1 MENPYIVLHVQKY
14 VIIIRMIQL
23 KLNKKKLMSDRNGGD
38 INQTHP
44 KEPANN
50 VSHVFNMISN
60 EYDINTR

>member
-1 MENPYIVLHVQKY
+1 
-14 VIIIRMIQL
+14 MIQL

>member
-1 MENPYIVLHVQKY
+1 MVLHVQKS
-14 VIIIRMIQL
+14 VIIMRMIQL
-23 KLNKKKLMSDRNGGD
+23 KLNIKKLMSDRNGGD

-50 VSHVFNMISN
+50 VFNMISN